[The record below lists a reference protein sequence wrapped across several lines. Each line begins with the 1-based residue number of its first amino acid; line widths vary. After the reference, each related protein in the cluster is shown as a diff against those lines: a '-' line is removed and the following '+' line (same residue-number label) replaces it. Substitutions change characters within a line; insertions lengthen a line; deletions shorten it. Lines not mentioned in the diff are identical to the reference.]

1 MITLSKG
8 RVKRKGLKFL
18 VYGPEGIGKS
28 TFASRFPA
36 PIFIDTEGSTEHMD
50 VIRVDPAPRSWTE
63 LLEVVRQM
71 AMPQYAG
78 GYQTLVLDTADWA
91 EKLCSKHLC
100 DARGYKGIEDFGYG
114 KGYKYLEEEFGR
126 LLNLLTDVINAGNN
140 VVITAHAAMRKF
152 EQPDE
157 QGAYDRWELKLE
169 KKTAPLVKEWADNV
183 FFANYKTIVV
193 NVDGQGAAKGKNKV
207 QGGRRVMYTSHH
219 PCWDAKNRF
228 ALADELPFDYEQI
241 AHIVPNNDID
251 RSMPCEVS
259 HADAPVSS
267 GPQNPPC
274 EPPKETSSVLPS
286 ASHLPQSGR
295 QEKAPMPKG
304 AVDDPDP
311 GNHPGPMGESGID
324 EPVPEELRRL
334 MVMSGV
340 TAREI
345 REVVAKVGYYPV
357 DTPIANYEEGFV
369 PGMLVADWKVVESM
383 IMEMRANKED
393 VPF

>member
-8 RVKRKGLKFL
+8 RVKHKGLKVL

-36 PIFIDTEGSTEHMD
+36 PVFIDTEGSTEHMD
-50 VIRVDPAPRSWTE
+50 VVRVDPAPRSWTE

-71 AMPQYAG
+71 ATPQYAV

-100 DARGYKGIEDFGYG
+100 DARGYKGIEDFSYG
-114 KGYKYLEEEFGR
+114 KGYTYLEEEFGR
-126 LLNLLTDVINAGNN
+126 LLNLLTDVIDTGNS

-157 QGAYDRWELKLE
+157 QGAYDRWELKLQ
-169 KKTAPLVKEWADNV
+169 KKTAPLVKEWADAV
-183 FFANYKTIVV
+183 LFANYKTIVV

-228 ALADELPFDYEQI
+228 GLADELPFDYGEI
-241 AHIVPNNDID
+241 AHIVPEKRTDGAQEIQIQAVPA
-251 RSMPCEVS
+251 MP
-259 HADAPVSS
+259 APQET
-267 GPQNPPC
+267 PQAPAG
-274 EPPKETSSVLPS
+274 E
-286 ASHLPQSGR
+286 A
-295 QEKAPMPKG
+295 QEAKDG
-304 AVDDPDP
+304 VVYDPDLGKEPGEPGEP
-311 GNHPGPMGESGID
+311 GNLRDPGID

-340 TAREI
+340 TAREV
-345 REVVAKVGYYPV
+345 REVVAQVGYFPV
-357 DTPIANYEEGFV
+357 DTPIDNYGMDFIM
-369 PGMLVADWKVVESM
+369 GMLVADWKVVEHM
-383 IMEMRANKED
+383 IMEMRAQSD
-393 VPF
+393 DTPF

>member
-8 RVKRKGLKFL
+8 RVKHKGLKVL

-28 TFASRFPA
+28 TFASMFPA
-36 PIFIDTEGSTEHMD
+36 PIFIDTEGSTEDMD
-50 VIRVDPAPRSWTE
+50 VIRVNPAPRSWTE
-63 LLEVVRQM
+63 LLEVVRKM
-71 AMPQYAG
+71 ATPKYTG

-114 KGYKYLEEEFGR
+114 KGYTYLEEEFGK
-126 LLNLLTDVINAGNN
+126 LLNLLTDVIDAGNN
-140 VVITAHAAMRKF
+140 VVITAHATMRKF

-157 QGAYDRWELKLE
+157 QGAYDRWELKLQ
-169 KKTAPLVKEWADNV
+169 KKTASLVKEWVAAV
-183 FFANYKTIVV
+183 LFANYKTIVV

-228 ALADELPFDYEQI
+228 GLADELPFEYEQI
-241 AHIVPNNDID
+241 AHIVPEKKTDGA
-251 RSMPCEVS
+251 EAVQ
-259 HADAPVSS
+259 AAPPS
-267 GPQNPPC
+267 PQNPPY
-274 EPPKETSSVLPS
+274 EPPKAQTMDTP
-286 ASHLPQSGR
+286 H
-295 QEKAPMPKG
+295 
-304 AVDDPDP
+304 PDP
-311 GNHPGPMGESGID
+311 AGPLGVSGPAGEPEID

>member
-8 RVKRKGLKFL
+8 RVKHKGLKFL

-28 TFASRFPA
+28 TFASKFPA

-50 VIRVDPAPRSWTE
+50 VIRVDPALRSWTE

-71 AMPQYAG
+71 ATPQYAG

-114 KGYKYLEEEFGR
+114 KGYTYLEEEFGK

-157 QGAYDRWELKLE
+157 QGAYDRWELKLQ
-169 KKTAPLVKEWADNV
+169 KKTAPLVKEWADAV
-183 FFANYKTIVV
+183 LFANYKTIVV

-228 ALADELPFDYEQI
+228 GLADELPFEYEQI
-241 AHIVPNNDID
+241 AHIVPNKDID
-251 RSMPCEVS
+251 RSVPCEVANAAAQPS
-259 HADAPVSS
+259 PA
-267 GPQNPPC
+267 PQNPPC
-274 EPPKETSSVLPS
+274 EPPKGQTMDTPHTDP
-286 ASHLPQSGR
+286 AGHLVVAGPAG
-295 QEKAPMPKG
+295 E
-304 AVDDPDP
+304 PD
-311 GNHPGPMGESGID
+311 ID

-334 MVMSGV
+334 MEMNGV
-340 TAREI
+340 TAREV
-345 REVVAKVGYYPV
+345 REVVAKVGYFPA
-357 DTPIANYEEGFV
+357 DTPIENYGMDFIM
-369 PGMLVADWKVVESM
+369 GMLVADWEVVCGM
-383 IMEMRANKED
+383 IMEMRAQSD
-393 VPF
+393 DTPF

>member
-8 RVKRKGLKFL
+8 RVKHKGLKVL

-36 PIFIDTEGSTEHMD
+36 PVFIDTEGSTEHMD
-50 VIRVDPAPRSWTE
+50 VVRVDPAPRSWTE

-71 AMPQYAG
+71 ATPQYAV

-114 KGYKYLEEEFGR
+114 KGYTYLEEEFGR
-126 LLNLLTDVINAGNN
+126 LLNLLTDVINTGNS
-140 VVITAHAAMRKF
+140 VVITAHASMRKF

-157 QGAYDRWELKLE
+157 QGAYDRWELKLQ
-169 KKTAPLVKEWADNV
+169 KKTAPLVKEWADAV
-183 FFANYKTIVV
+183 LFANYKTIVV

-207 QGGRRVMYTSHH
+207 QGGRRMMYTSHH

-228 ALADELPFDYEQI
+228 GLADELPFDYGEI
-241 AHIVPNNDID
+241 AHIVPEKRTDGAQEIQIQAVPA
-251 RSMPCEVS
+251 MPAPQETPQAPAGEV
-259 HADAPVSS
+259 
-267 GPQNPPC
+267 Q
-274 EPPKETSSVLPS
+274 ET
-286 ASHLPQSGR
+286 
-295 QEKAPMPKG
+295 KN
-304 AVDDPDP
+304 AVIHDPDLGKEPGEPGEP
-311 GNHPGPMGESGID
+311 GNLRDPGID

-340 TAREI
+340 TAREV
-345 REVVAKVGYYPV
+345 REVVAQVGYFPV
-357 DTPIANYEEGFV
+357 DTPIDNYGMDFIM
-369 PGMLVADWKVVESM
+369 GMLVADWKVVEHM
-383 IMEMRANKED
+383 IMEMRAQSD
-393 VPF
+393 DTPF

>member
-8 RVKRKGLKFL
+8 RVKSKGLKVL

-28 TFASRFPA
+28 TFASQFPA

-50 VIRVDPAPRSWTE
+50 VLRVDPAPKSWTE
-63 LLEVVRQM
+63 LMEIVRQM
-71 AMPQYAG
+71 ASEQYRN

-114 KGYKYLEEEFGR
+114 KGYTYLEEEFGK
-126 LLNLLTDVINAGNN
+126 LLNLLTDVVNVGNN

-157 QGAYDRWELKLE
+157 QGAYDRWELKLQ
-169 KKTAPLVKEWADNV
+169 KKTAPLVKEWADAV
-183 FFANYKTIVV
+183 FFANYKTVVV

-228 ALADELPFDYEQI
+228 ALADELPFEYAQI
-241 AHIVPNNDID
+241 KHIVPIG
-251 RSMPCEVS
+251 EVTCMLPDEPAV
-259 HADAPVSS
+259 HEAPAQV
-267 GPQNPPC
+267 C
-274 EPPKETSSVLPS
+274 EPPKVQSVETPAAV
-286 ASHLPQSGR
+286 QR
-295 QEKAPMPKG
+295 APELGSEP
-304 AVDDPDP
+304 
-311 GNHPGPMGESGID
+311 D
-324 EPVPEELRRL
+324 EPVPEALRRL
-334 MVMSGV
+334 MDMSGV
-340 TAREI
+340 TAKEV

-357 DTPIANYEEGFV
+357 DTPIANYEEGFIS
-369 PGMLVADWKVVESM
+369 GMLVGDWKVVESM
-383 IMEMRANKED
+383 IMEMRAQSED
-393 VPF
+393 TPF

>member
-8 RVKRKGLKFL
+8 RVKSKGLKFL

-50 VIRVDPAPRSWTE
+50 VVRVDPAPKSWTE

-71 AMPQYAG
+71 ATPQYRD

-114 KGYKYLEEEFGR
+114 KGYTYLEEEFGR

-157 QGAYDRWELKLE
+157 QGAYDRWELKLQ
-169 KKTAPLVKEWADNV
+169 KKTAPLVKEWADAV
-183 FFANYKTIVV
+183 LFANYKTIVV

-228 ALADELPFDYEQI
+228 DLADEIPFDYEQI
-241 AHIVPNNDID
+241 AHIVPERKENSTEAVHATPAPASPEPNN
-251 RSMPCEVS
+251 S
-259 HADAPVSS
+259 
-267 GPQNPPC
+267 PC
-274 EPPKETSSVLPS
+274 EPPKETSSVLPA
-286 ASHLPQSGR
+286 ASHLPQRGR
-295 QEKAPMPKG
+295 QSNSALPYGEGAPNG
-304 AVDDPDP
+304 A
-311 GNHPGPMGESGID
+311 GEVSAGEPCID
-324 EPVPEELRRL
+324 EPVPEDLRRL
-334 MVMSGV
+334 MIMNGV
-340 TAREI
+340 TAREV

-357 DTPIANYEEGFV
+357 DTPIASYEEGFV
-369 PGMLVADWKVVESM
+369 PGMIVGDWNTVYSM
-383 IMEMRANKED
+383 ILQMRSESD
-393 VPF
+393 DTPF